1 MIIPISDFSAP
12 QLDLFARYRE
22 TDLMHIY
29 EPDPGLFLAE
39 SPNVIIRALDAGYTP
54 MALLIEDRYIDTQ
67 AKNILTRCPNIP
79 AYTAPFSVLQKLT
92 GYSLTRGA
100 LCIMRRKPPAD
111 FTQICQKSHRI
122 AVLEHIV
129 NPTNVGAI
137 FRSAAA
143 LHMDAVVLTKG
154 CSDPLYRRCIRVS
167 MGTVFQIPWAFC
179 PQPEGQKV
187 VTALKNYGY
196 RTVAMALCPD
206 SISISDPALKQAHKL
221 AVYLGTE
228 GVGLLP
234 ETITAC
240 DDTVRIPMSHGV
252 DSLNVAAASAV
263 TFWELSQSGQ

>member
-129 NPTNVGAI
+129 NPPMWERFSVLPQ
-137 FRSAAA
+137 A

-154 CSDPLYRRCIRVS
+154 CSDPLLSTMYPRQH
-167 MGTVFQIPWAFC
+167 G
-179 PQPEGQKV
+179 
-187 VTALKNYGY
+187 N
-196 RTVAMALCPD
+196 
-206 SISISDPALKQAHKL
+206 SISDPMGILPSARRAEGC
-221 AVYLGTE
+221 YGTE
-228 GVGLLP
+228 KLWLSNCGKWHFVQTRFQYL
-234 ETITAC
+234 
-240 DDTVRIPMSHGV
+240 IPH
-252 DSLNVAAASAV
+252 
-263 TFWELSQSGQ
+263 